1 MTKLKSYL
9 LIALSVCMMTSCLDK
24 FPQDEIPAGDAITTI
39 EEANQAVIGIY
50 NAWLS
55 GALYSG
61 YLTLLPDLQTDFV
74 YAVNGYTNTYGDIWR
89 WKDILATNSQITS
102 VYGALYNVIG
112 RCNFLLANVDK
123 VRENI
128 YNDEDFDRLEQFC
141 GEAYFA
147 RALAYS
153 ELIKLF
159 CKAYDSDEEAGED
172 LGVVLRKE
180 YYSDEPLKRA
190 SLKESYAFVL
200 EDLER
205 AEDFLQLSKEEEKDA
220 SLTFYSSPYFS
231 IYTVYALRARVALYM
246 KDYDNAIKYS
256 SLLIDGAKDK
266 FALSSASQMYTTM
279 TDYLS
284 YTNKEISYYEYMWR
298 YNLSTESI
306 WQVGFTTTSYGG
318 ALGSVFFNWDF
329 QSYKP
334 DYVPAQWVL
343 DLYTANDL
351 RYGVN
356 FCQVTTGHSHGL
368 TWPLLAKY
376 WGNQNLFDA
385 AQLLHVSEPQV
396 FRLAEQ
402 YLIRAEASVQKEK
415 PDYSK
420 ASKDIAELRK
430 ARYSSNA
437 SASLTAD
444 NAMDII
450 EEERVKELYMEGFR
464 LQDLKR
470 WHKGFERKPQ
480 EQSLSN
486 GSSLK
491 VEADDPLFVWPIPQ
505 HELESPDANILPN
518 DSNNK

>member
-1 MTKLKSYL
+1 MKKLKSYL
-9 LIALSVCMMTSCLDK
+9 LIALSACVMTSCLDK
-24 FPQDEIPAGDAITTI
+24 FPQDEIPAGNAITTI
-39 EEANQAVIGIY
+39 EDADQAIIGMY
-50 NAWLS
+50 SAWLS

-61 YLTLLPDLQTDFV
+61 YLTLLPDLQADLA

-89 WKDILATNSQITS
+89 WDILATNSQITS
-102 VYGALYNVIG
+102 VYGALYDVIG

-128 YNDEDFDRLEQFC
+128 YNDEDFDRLEQYC

-159 CKAYDSDEEAGED
+159 CKAYDSDEMAEKE

-180 YYSDEPLKRA
+180 YYSDEPIVRS
-190 SLKESYAFVL
+190 SLKDSYQFVI

-205 AEDFLQLSKEEEKDA
+205 AEDYLQLSEEEEKDE

-246 KDYDNAIKYS
+246 RDYKNAIKYS
-256 SLLIDGAKDK
+256 SLLIDAKDK
-266 FALSSASQMYTTM
+266 FALSSASETYTTM
-279 TDYLS
+279 FDRLS
-284 YTNKEISYYEYMWR
+284 MTNKSISYYEYMWR

-306 WQVGFTTTSYGG
+306 WQVGFTTTSHGG
-318 ALGSVFFNWDF
+318 ALGSIFFNWDYY
-329 QSYKP
+329 SYKP

-343 DLYTANDL
+343 DLYSANDL
-351 RYGVN
+351 RDDVF
-356 FCQVTTGHSHGL
+356 FCEVTTGHSHGL

-376 WGNQNLFDA
+376 WGNQELFEG

-402 YLIRAEASVQKEK
+402 YLIRAEAYVQQKN
-415 PDYSK
+415 YSK
-420 ASKDIAELRK
+420 ASQDILKLRE
-430 ARYSSNA
+430 ARYSSGA
-437 SASLTAD
+437 SVSLTAN
-444 NAMDII
+444 NAMDVI

-491 VEADDPLFVWPIPQ
+491 VEADDDFFVWPIPQ
-505 HELESPDANILPN
+505 HELESPGSEIKPN
-518 DSNNK
+518 KSNK

>member
-1 MTKLKSYL
+1 MQKLKSYL
-9 LIALSVCMMTSCLDK
+9 LIALSVCVLTSCLDK
-24 FPQDEIPAGDAITTI
+24 FPQDEIPANDAIVTV
-39 EEANQAVIGIY
+39 EDANQAVIGIY

-61 YLTLLPDLQTDFV
+61 YLTLLPDIQTDFV

-102 VYGALYNVIG
+102 VYGALYDVIG
-112 RCNFLLANVDK
+112 RCNFLLANEEK
-123 VRENI
+123 VRESI
-128 YNDEDFDRLEQFC
+128 YNDDDFDRLEQYC
-141 GEAYFA
+141 GEAYFS

-159 CKAYDSDEEAGED
+159 CVAYDDDEMAEEA
-172 LGVVLRKE
+172 LGVVLKKS
-180 YYSDEPLKRA
+180 YYGNDSLKRA
-190 SLKESYAFVL
+190 SLKDSYAFVI

-205 AEDFLQLSKEEEKDA
+205 AEDCLQLSKEEEKDA

-231 IYTVYALRARVALYM
+231 VYTVYALRARVALYM

-256 SLLIDGAKDK
+256 TLLIDGAKNR
-266 FALSSASQMYTTM
+266 FALSSASTMFDTM

-284 YTNKEISYYEYMWR
+284 YTTKEISYYEYMWR

-306 WQVGFTTTSYGG
+306 WQVGFTTTSHGG
-318 ALGSVFFNWDF
+318 ALGSIFFNWDYY
-329 QSYKP
+329 SYKP

-343 DLYTANDL
+343 DLYSANDL
-351 RYGVN
+351 RDDVF
-356 FCQVTTGHSHGL
+356 FCEVTTGHSHGL

-376 WGNQNLFDA
+376 WGNQELFEG

-402 YLIRAEASVQKEK
+402 YLIRAEAYVQQKN
-415 PDYSK
+415 YSK
-420 ASKDIAELRK
+420 ASQDILKLRE
-430 ARYSSNA
+430 ARYSSGA
-437 SASLTAD
+437 SVSLTAN

-491 VEADDPLFVWPIPQ
+491 VEADDDFFVWPIPQ
-505 HELESPDANILPN
+505 HELESPGSEIKPN
-518 DSNNK
+518 KSNK

>member
-1 MTKLKSYL
+1 MKKLKSYL
-9 LIALSVCMMTSCLDK
+9 LITLSVCMLSSCLDK
-24 FPQDEIPAGDAITTI
+24 YPQDEIPAGSAITTI
-39 EEANQAVIGIY
+39 EDANQAVIGIY

-61 YLTLLPDLQTDFV
+61 YLTLLPDLQTDLV

-102 VYGALYNVIG
+102 VYAALYDVIG

-123 VRENI
+123 VRESI
-128 YNDEDFDRLEQFC
+128 YNDDDFDRLEQYC

-159 CKAYDSDEEAGED
+159 CKAYDSDEMAEKA

-180 YYSDEPLKRA
+180 YYSDEPLTRA
-190 SLKESYAFVL
+190 SLKASYEFVL
-200 EDLER
+200 EDLAR
-205 AEDFLQLSKEEEKDA
+205 AEDYLQLTEEEEKDA

-256 SLLIDGAKDK
+256 TLLIDAKDR
-266 FALSSASQMYTTM
+266 FALSSASEIYTTM

-284 YTNKEISYYEYMWR
+284 MTTKEISYYEYMWR

-306 WQVGFTTTSYGG
+306 WQVGFTETAYGS
-318 ALGSVFFNWDF
+318 ALGTIFFNWDY

-334 DYVPAQWVL
+334 DYVPAQWVF
-343 DLYTANDL
+343 DLYATNDL
-351 RYGVN
+351 RYNVN
-356 FCQVTTGHSHGL
+356 FCTVTTGHSHGL

-376 WGNQNLFDA
+376 WGNQNLFEGVG
-385 AQLLHVSEPQV
+385 LLHVSEPQV
-396 FRLAEQ
+396 FRLSEQ
-402 YLIRAEASVQKEK
+402 YLIRAEAYAQQ
-415 PDYSK
+415 DNYSN
-420 ASKDIAELRK
+420 ASKDITELRK
-430 ARYSSNA
+430 ARYSSGY
-437 SASLTAD
+437 SASLTEK
-444 NAMDII
+444 NAMEII

-470 WHKGFERKPQ
+470 WHKGFERTPQ
-480 EQSLSN
+480 TESLTN

-505 HELESPDANILPN
+505 HELESPGANIQKN
-518 DSNNK
+518 DSNK

>member
-1 MTKLKSYL
+1 MKKLKSYL
-9 LIALSVCMMTSCLDK
+9 LITLSVCMLSSCLDK
-24 FPQDEIPAGDAITTI
+24 YPQDEIPAGSAITTI
-39 EEANQAVIGIY
+39 EDANQAVIGIY

-61 YLTLLPDLQTDFV
+61 YLTLLPDLQTDLV

-102 VYGALYNVIG
+102 VYAALYDVIG

-123 VRENI
+123 VRESI
-128 YNDEDFDRLEQFC
+128 YNDDDFDRLEQYC

-159 CKAYDSDEEAGED
+159 CKAYDSDEMAEKA

-180 YYSDEPLKRA
+180 YYSDEPLTRA
-190 SLKESYAFVL
+190 SLKASYEFVL
-200 EDLER
+200 EDLAR
-205 AEDFLQLSKEEEKDA
+205 AEDYLQLTEEEEKDA

-246 KDYDNAIKYS
+246 KDYTNAIKYS
-256 SLLIDGAKDK
+256 TLLIDAKDR
-266 FALSSASQMYTTM
+266 FALSSASEIYTTM

-284 YTNKEISYYEYMWR
+284 MTTKEISYYEYMWR

-306 WQVGFTTTSYGG
+306 WQVGFTETAYGS
-318 ALGSVFFNWDF
+318 ALGTIFFNWDY

-334 DYVPAQWVL
+334 DYVPAQWVF
-343 DLYTANDL
+343 DLYATNDL
-351 RYGVN
+351 RYNVN
-356 FCQVTTGHSHGL
+356 FCTVTTGHSHGL

-376 WGNQNLFDA
+376 WGNQNLFEGVG
-385 AQLLHVSEPQV
+385 LLHVSEPQV
-396 FRLAEQ
+396 FRLSEQ
-402 YLIRAEASVQKEK
+402 YLIRAEAYAQQ
-415 PDYSK
+415 DNYSN
-420 ASKDIAELRK
+420 ASKDITELRK
-430 ARYSSNA
+430 ARYSSGY
-437 SASLTAD
+437 SASLTEK

-470 WHKGFERKPQ
+470 WHKGFERTPQ
-480 EQSLSN
+480 TESLTN

-505 HELESPDANILPN
+505 HELESPGANIQKN
-518 DSNNK
+518 ESNK

>member
-1 MTKLKSYL
+1 MKKLKSYL
-9 LIALSVCMMTSCLDK
+9 LLVFSLCVLASCLDK
-24 FPQDEIPAGDAITTI
+24 YPQDEIPANSAITTI
-39 EEANQAVIGIY
+39 EDANQAVIGIY

-61 YLTLLPDLQTDFV
+61 YLTLLPDLQADLA
-74 YAVNGYTNTYGDIWR
+74 YAVNGYTNTYGDVWR
-89 WKDILATNSQITS
+89 WDILATNSQITS
-102 VYGALYNVIG
+102 VYAALYDVIG
-112 RCNFLLANVDK
+112 RCNFLLSNVDK

-159 CKAYDSDEEAGED
+159 CKAYDSDEMAEQE

-180 YYSDEPLKRA
+180 YYSTDPLVRA
-190 SLKESYAFVL
+190 SLKDSYAFVIA
-200 EDLER
+200 DLER
-205 AEDFLQLSKEEEKDA
+205 AEERLQLTEEEEKDA

-246 KDYDNAIKYS
+246 KDYEEAIKYS
-256 SLLIDGAKDK
+256 TLLIESGQ
-266 FALSSASQMYTTM
+266 FLLSTANSTYTTM
-279 TDYLS
+279 TDYLTF
-284 YTNKEISYYEYMWR
+284 TNKSISLYEYMWR
-298 YNLSTESI
+298 YNLSTETI
-306 WQVGFTTTSYGG
+306 WEVGFTTTSHGG
-318 ALGSVFFNWDF
+318 ALGSIFFNWDYA
-329 QSYKP
+329 SYKP

-343 DLYTANDL
+343 ELYASNDL
-351 RYGVN
+351 RYGAT
-356 FCQVTTGHSHGL
+356 FTTVTTGHSHGL
-368 TWPLLAKY
+368 TWPLLSKY
-376 WGNQNLFDA
+376 WGNQELFDA

-396 FRLAEQ
+396 FRLSEQ
-402 YLIRAEASVQKEK
+402 YLIRAEAYAQKQA
-415 PDYSK
+415 PDYAK

-430 ARYSSNA
+430 ARYNSSA
-437 SASLTAD
+437 SASLNAT
-444 NAMDII
+444 NAMEII

-470 WHKGFERKPQ
+470 WHKGFERTPQ

-491 VEADDPLFVWPIPQ
+491 VEADNPFFVWPIPQ
-505 HELESPDANILPN
+505 HELESPDAKIEPN
-518 DSNNK
+518 ESNR